1 MLFSSVNEEEF
12 EYVKEFEH
20 KGIVYKE
27 VRLKNRGCRCKCG
40 TYHTNVKEYRT
51 KHIVHSIYAHQKCI
65 IIYHQ
70 RRFICPKCGAT
81 HMEDDPFRSDDNHVS
96 DKTINNVLT
105 DLKRYNTT
113 FNEAAQN
120 NGISTMG
127 ALKIF
132 DKYCQMNRLPMPKVL
147 CIDEIYFSRK
157 RKKKYVLVLL
167 NFYNRA
173 IIDVLKDRD
182 KHTLSVYLSRIP
194 KEEKANIKYVAIDM
208 TDNYRDVIRFRLP
221 NALIVADSF
230 HVIKHLVD
238 ALDSVRLRVMRRFS
252 DDKSCDE
259 YYLLKYRNDLLYSD
273 NISYKL
279 KTNKHF
285 KRYISEDQ
293 MLGMMTTLD
302 MELYKAHQ
310 LYHLYR
316 EFNNSS
322 FTDLIDAENR
332 LNEIINNFR
341 ISGVKEFEVLASTL
355 SNWKNEIINSFSSYK
370 DIRVSNGPMEG
381 RNSLVK
387 KLLRLAN
394 GYSNFDRFRNR
405 IIYSLNKYS
414 SHSFS
419 HD

>member
-1 MLFSSVNEEEF
+1 
-12 EYVKEFEH
+12 
-20 KGIVYKE
+20 
-27 VRLKNRGCRCKCG
+27 
-40 TYHTNVKEYRT
+40 
-51 KHIVHSIYAHQKCI
+51 
-65 IIYHQ
+65 
-70 RRFICPKCGAT
+70 
-81 HMEDDPFRSDDNHVS
+81 MEDDSFRSDDNHVS

-132 DKYCQMNRLPMPKVL
+132 DKYCQMNRVPMPKVL

-322 FTDLIDAENR
+322 FTDLDDAENR

-341 ISGVKEFEVLASTL
+341 ISGIKEFEGLVSTL

-370 DIRVSNGPMEG
+370 EIRVSNGPMEG
-381 RNSLVK
+381 RNSLIK